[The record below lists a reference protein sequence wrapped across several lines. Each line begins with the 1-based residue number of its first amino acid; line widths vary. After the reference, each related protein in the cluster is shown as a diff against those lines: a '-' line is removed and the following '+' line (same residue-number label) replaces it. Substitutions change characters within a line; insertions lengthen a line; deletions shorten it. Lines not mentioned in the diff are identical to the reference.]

1 MNDKEEV
8 LPNEL
13 KGFSPSSGTAVLHLF
28 CKLKQS
34 LDVEALVKIAKEFQ
48 NQDYQ
53 LIVSSI
59 LGHKA
64 DIGFM
69 ALGPDWEVL
78 RSFQSNLQHLDI
90 EISYS
95 YVSLTEVSEYASNI
109 SESMKRHR
117 LYPKLPPEGKSV
129 FCFYGMSKRR
139 NVGQNWYEL
148 PYEKREELML
158 QHGTSG
164 RAFSGRILQ
173 LVTGSV
179 GLDEYEWGVTL
190 FGQKPDDIKDV
201 VYTLRYDEASA
212 QYGEFGPFYVGM
224 IGEIEQV
231 LANLGFN

>member
-1 MNDKEEV
+1 MSNIEEIV
-8 LPNEL
+8 SADS
-13 KGFSPSSGTAVLHLF
+13 KGLSPSSGIAVLHLF

-34 LDVEALVKIAKEFQ
+34 VEIEALIEAIKEFQ
-48 NQDYQ
+48 TQDYQ

-69 ALGPDWEVL
+69 ALGPDWWVL
-78 RSFQSNLQHLDI
+78 RSFQSRLQHLGL

-95 YVSLTEVSEYASNI
+95 YVSLTEVSEYASKI
-109 SESMKRHR
+109 SDSMKRHR
-117 LYPKLPPEGKSV
+117 LYPQLPPENKKV

-139 NVGQNWYEL
+139 NIGQNWYEL

-173 LVTGSV
+173 LVTGST
-179 GLDEYEWGVTL
+179 GLDAYEWGVTL
-190 FGQKPDDIKDV
+190 FGENPNDIKDV
-201 VYTLRYDEASA
+201 VYTLRYDEAST

-231 LANLGFN
+231 LANLGFS